1 MVVPLVATAVV
12 FLEVEEGHLTGVAEL
27 VEEELSAKILR
38 VDEHGVVEMRLLD
51 SNKAEVDESAL
62 LVEVEI
68 FSILLELPR

>member
-1 MVVPLVATAVV
+1 MATAVV

-51 SNKAEVDESAL
+51 SNLSKRSKRNYRSTRGQKKMQNKDIQS
-62 LVEVEI
+62 
-68 FSILLELPR
+68 